1 METAAL
7 AGDLGAAVVR
17 SRTDWDKL
25 ACGRNRHR
33 HYSYGAGNSLDLLGG
48 MSRDQLSIFSWV
60 AATVF
65 ALAIGVWRPRRL
77 HWTVLG
83 AVLLFAALN
92 AGAGIYVLNHVGDPR
107 WSAGEQPLSVPSLSG
122 TPMVGQFLGPLD
134 SALNGVVG
142 GVNAFLAFKQALPI
156 ALGFLGTSGW
166 ALLVS
171 FPLGIVATVISY
183 ILERR
188 RKADFE
194 KYRAT
199 VDQLKVEL
207 EQVKRQISSGNSG
220 STALPAGDEV
230 TDLRPGLAHRG

>member
-1 METAAL
+1 M
-7 AGDLGAAVVR
+7 
-17 SRTDWDKL
+17 
-25 ACGRNRHR
+25 GR
-33 HYSYGAGNSLDLLGG
+33 DE
-48 MSRDQLSIFSWV
+48 LSIFSWV

-65 ALAIGVWRPRRL
+65 ALAVGVWRPRRF

-83 AVLLFAALN
+83 SVLLFAALN

-107 WSAGEQPLSVPSLSG
+107 WSAGESPLSAPSFSG

-134 SALNGVVG
+134 SALNAVVG
-142 GVNAFLAFKQALPI
+142 GVNAFLAFKQALPV

-171 FPLGIVATVISY
+171 FPLGILATVVGYVID
-183 ILERR
+183 RR
-188 RKADFE
+188 RAAVFE

-207 EQVKRQISSGNSG
+207 EQVKQQISSGNSVD
-220 STALPAGDEV
+220 TALTAGDEV
-230 TDLRPGLAHRG
+230 TDVRPELLRRG

>member
-1 METAAL
+1 
-7 AGDLGAAVVR
+7 
-17 SRTDWDKL
+17 
-25 ACGRNRHR
+25 
-33 HYSYGAGNSLDLLGG
+33 
-48 MSRDQLSIFSWV
+48 MSRDELSTFSWV

-65 ALAIGVWRPRRL
+65 ALAVGVWRPRRF
-77 HWTVLG
+77 HWTALG

-107 WSAGEQPLSVPSLSG
+107 WSAGEQPLSAPSFSG

-134 SALNGVVG
+134 DSLNAVVG

-171 FPLGIVATVISY
+171 VPVGILATVVSY
-183 ILERR
+183 FLEKR
-188 RKADFE
+188 RKADFD

-199 VDQLKVEL
+199 VDQLKAEL
-207 EQVKRQISSGNSG
+207 EEVKRQIASGNFVG
-220 STALPAGDEV
+220 TPIPAGDDAMDV
-230 TDLRPGLAHRG
+230 RPSLMRGR

>member
-1 METAAL
+1 MDPL
-7 AGDLGAAVVR
+7 SGI
-17 SRTDWDKL
+17 
-25 ACGRNRHR
+25 
-33 HYSYGAGNSLDLLGG
+33 
-48 MSRDQLSIFSWV
+48 SRDELSIFSWV

-65 ALAIGVWRPRRL
+65 ALAVGVWRPRRF

-83 AVLLFAALN
+83 SVLLFAALN

-107 WSAGEQPLSVPSLSG
+107 WSAGEPPLSAPSFSG

-134 SALNGVVG
+134 DSLNAVVG

-171 FPLGIVATVISY
+171 FPLGLLATVISY

-207 EQVKRQISSGNSG
+207 EQVKRQISSGKSVD
-220 STALPAGDEV
+220 TALPAGDEV
-230 TDLRPGLAHRG
+230 TDVRPELLRRG